1 MELQIADKN
10 VCTTCTGV
18 GFLERYG
25 WFIVLGL
32 VVLVFLWIKLKPYWK
47 ELQNKWERQREIA
60 NFGK

>member
-1 MELQIADKN
+1 MHA
-10 VCTTCTGV
+10 GV

-32 VVLVFLWIKLKPYWK
+32 AILVFLWTKLKPYWR